1 MKNVKRTWILRAGWG
16 VAMMALIARLF
27 VMQVL
32 EHEQWVEA
40 AEKQHV
46 MQNIIVAERGKI
58 YMQDEGKPVPVVM
71 NQGVWT
77 LIVDPQVADA
87 EKTKELLTKVAKDY
101 IIADWREVFADK
113 NRRYF
118 VVAKNV
124 PLKVVRAIKEAGL
137 AGIWTRGTTKRA
149 YPEGELASGLLGFV
163 NTDGTGQYG
172 VEGSLNKELAGK
184 NGLLK
189 TVKDV
194 NNIPL
199 TIGKENIRVPA
210 EDGKNLLL
218 TVDRNVQLNV
228 EKALARGLKR
238 SAAEKASAIVMKP
251 ATGEIMAMANLPN
264 YNPEKYGDVKGAE
277 AYVNRVLDEPYE
289 PASVCKA
296 FAFAAAINEGVLT
309 PETTYENRGMVVID
323 GWPIH
328 NAYEGMLGTITMQ
341 DALNYS
347 LNTGSIEALKRLGG
361 GEINARGR
369 AKLYDYYTNKFRLGR
384 ETGVDMVEALGMV
397 REPEGGYGLDS
408 TYANMTF
415 GQNLNL
421 TMIQVAT
428 GFSAL
433 INGGEYVKP
442 YIVAGEVQE
451 KGGQPLIIADNDK
464 KVNRE
469 RIIKEETSRTM
480 RQMLYTTRR
489 GRRMAGIDREGFYVG
504 GKTGTAQVIRDGK
517 YVMDETIATYVGFGG
532 RGENAYTIGANRN
545 ILNNERQADGLPE
558 YLIMVRIEAKGKRLG
573 GEVDALPIFDEIS
586 NYMQD
591 YMRIR
596 PYHE

>member
-1 MKNVKRTWILRAGWG
+1 
-16 VAMMALIARLF
+16 MMALIARLF

-77 LIVDPQVADA
+77 VIVDPQVADA